1 MSEAITG
8 LQTPYEYVLLGFVI
22 HSHNHTKSIDVK
34 NNVIMFEIY
43 ESIHLPY
50 LTANFILH
58 DDITFVDGVKPN
70 GTELV
75 EITVGQPSV
84 DSPPITLDFV
94 FSSITATEK
103 SSDNVEI
110 VKASLI
116 EQCAFNNTLKQFSR
130 SYQGKPSKI
139 IQKICDNQLGL
150 DVELPEVEESQKAIK
165 YIVPFDSAFGACSR
179 VLQKMST
186 INGLPYFLFRTI
198 NDEKL
203 QLKSLEE
210 ILELPAWNPMPY
222 SFSRANKNNGQKAL
236 TAPNIYNVEKFDG
249 GTLKSGIADLL
260 LDGMMGSEAT
270 VIDAGSGA
278 KEFFKHNLESTFDM
292 LKSIGVIDNDY
303 EGSVGTGKYL
313 FNEVPIEE
321 MPNRTFHGIISNN
334 TYNKYPNIHQEMF
347 ASSVKLGVTKR
358 AVGHLLSRSMVKMQ
372 VPGVPYLFDG
382 TNRSVGTNIDFLI
395 TSNILDP
402 SEIEGAIDKQRSGK
416 YMISAARHIFDD
428 NNEHR
433 VNLEINKLGTL
444 K

>member
-1 MSEAITG
+1 MSEEITG

-34 NNVIMFEIY
+34 NNIIMFEIF

-75 EITVGQPSV
+75 EVTIGQPSV
-84 DSPPITLDFV
+84 DSPPITLNFI

-116 EQCAFNNTLKQFSR
+116 EQSAFNNTLKQFSR
-130 SYQGKPSKI
+130 SYQGRPSEI
-139 IQKICDNQLGL
+139 IQKICVNLLGL
-150 DVELPEVEESQKAIK
+150 GVDLPEVEESQNTIK
-165 YIVPFDSAFGACSR
+165 YVVPFNNAFGACSR

-186 INGLPYFLFRTI
+186 INGLPYFLYRTI
-198 NDEKL
+198 NNEKL

-210 ILELPAWNPMPY
+210 ILGLPAWNPMPY
-222 SFSRANKNNGQKAL
+222 SFTRANKNNNQKAFS
-236 TAPNIYNVEKFDG
+236 TQNIYNVEKFDG

-260 LDGMMGSEAT
+260 LDGMLGSEAT
-270 VIDAGSGA
+270 IIDIGSGA
-278 KEFFKHNLESTFDM
+278 KESFKHNLEHTFDM
-292 LKSIGVIDNDY
+292 LKSIGIIDNEYD
-303 EGSVGTGKYL
+303 GSVKTGKYL
-313 FNEVPIEE
+313 YDEVPIEE

-334 TYNKYPNIHQEMF
+334 TYNDFANIHQEKNY
-347 ASSVKLGVTKR
+347 SGVKLGVTKR
-358 AVGHLLSRSMVKMQ
+358 AVSHLLSRSVVKMQ
-372 VPGVPYLFDG
+372 VPGAPYLFDG
-382 TNRSVGTNIDFLI
+382 VNRSIGTTIDFLL

-402 SEIEGAIDKQRSGK
+402 SDIEGAIDKQRSGK
-416 YMISAARHIFDD
+416 YMITAARHIFDD

-433 VNLEINKLGTL
+433 VNLEINKLGSL